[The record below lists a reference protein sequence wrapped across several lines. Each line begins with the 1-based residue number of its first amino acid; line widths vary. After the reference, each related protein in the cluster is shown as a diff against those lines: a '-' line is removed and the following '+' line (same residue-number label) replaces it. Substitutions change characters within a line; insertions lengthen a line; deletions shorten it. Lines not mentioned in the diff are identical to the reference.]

1 MSHVRTSDMKVI
13 DSLNTNAL
21 PIGITYDAPTKS
33 VWLCCYTGSIMVF
46 KQV

>member
-1 MSHVRTSDMKVI
+1 MKVI
-13 DSLNTNAL
+13 DSVDTNSL
-21 PIGITYDAPTKS
+21 PIGITYDARTKS